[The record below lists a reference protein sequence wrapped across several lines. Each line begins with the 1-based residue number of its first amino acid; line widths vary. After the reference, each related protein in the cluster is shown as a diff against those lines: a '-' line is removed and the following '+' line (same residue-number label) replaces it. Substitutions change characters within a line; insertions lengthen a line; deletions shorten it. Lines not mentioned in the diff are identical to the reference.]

1 MNKDALRNIVDNY
14 LADDGLDR
22 DIVVLAKQMGIDVG
36 YDYFSENDSN
46 NEYDFV
52 AFIYVVDDI
61 KVICI
66 NGKAVNKVDLS
77 RFIVAYLLAA
87 YVNSNKS
94 EFKSLFKI
102 DEMNIDNYILA
113 KKIIDRRNKYNKKR
127 INNKLLKLFRD
138 N

>member
-1 MNKDALRNIVDNY
+1 MNKDALRNIIDNY
-14 LADDGLDR
+14 LVDDGLDR

-52 AFIYVVDDI
+52 AFIYVGDDI

-87 YVNSNKS
+87 YVNSDKS
-94 EFKSLFKI
+94 EFKSLFRI
-102 DEMNIDNYILA
+102 DEMNMNNYILA

-127 INNKLLKLFRD
+127 KKNKLLKLFRD